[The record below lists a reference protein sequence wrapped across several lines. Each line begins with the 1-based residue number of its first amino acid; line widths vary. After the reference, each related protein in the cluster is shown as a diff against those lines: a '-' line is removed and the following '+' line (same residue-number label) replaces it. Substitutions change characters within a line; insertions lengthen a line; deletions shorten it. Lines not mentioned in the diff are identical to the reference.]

1 MAQYRKRPVVID
13 AWQISP
19 DSTLEELERLAE
31 MCNGG
36 IGWGAGAKPT
46 GILIETLE
54 GIMRAD
60 LGDWIVKGVSGE
72 FYPVKP
78 NIFDVTYEAVDT
90 EAI

>member
-13 AWQISP
+13 AWQVP
-19 DSTLEELERLAE
+19 LAPTLEVMEDLAE
-31 MCNGG
+31 LCQGEVA
-36 IGWGAGAKPT
+36 WGEKAAPA

-60 LGDWIVKGVSGE
+60 LGDWIVKGVQGE

-78 NIFDVTYEAVDT
+78 NIFDTTYEPV
-90 EAI
+90 